1 MKLLADFRARVLTAK
16 VKKAAEEEQEEENKV
31 IQEPVEQPEHPS
43 ETEQTATAAAN
54 EDW

>member
-16 VKKAAEEEQEEENKV
+16 VKKAAEDEDEGESKV
-31 IQEPVEQPEHPS
+31 IQEPVEQQPEHPS
-43 ETEQTATAAAN
+43 ETEQTAAAN